1 MVLTQDIYNQLN
13 VNKNV
18 VVILLSLL
26 DSCFIGC
33 LVFSS
38 ISIMLSL
45 SSSGKL
51 SVSLST
57 SISYWIL
64 VIGIVYSSFVTPD
77 TIVSL
82 NSNKR

>member
-1 MVLTQDIYNQLN
+1 MVLTQDIYNKLN

-51 SVSLST
+51 SVSLTT
-57 SISYWIL
+57 SISY
-64 VIGIVYSSFVTPD
+64 
-77 TIVSL
+77 
-82 NSNKR
+82 